1 MVQQDGQDELV
12 RVEKLTL
19 DDIVIVRPGER
30 IPVDGEV
37 LKGHSSVNQAPL
49 TGESIPVEKT
59 PGEDVLAG
67 SLNLDGTLEVRVRR
81 LAKDSTLQRVMKV
94 VEQAQAAQSPTQL
107 WVDRFTRVFVP
118 VVMVVFFLLLL
129 VPVWN
134 GEPFEQAFVRAVSF
148 LVAASPCAL
157 ALGTPSAMLSGIA
170 QAARHGVLV
179 KGGVHLENLGRIRA
193 IAFDKTG
200 TLTLGEPRVTD
211 VIAMPGT
218 TRDQLL
224 AMAAAIESR
233 SNHPFAQAVSAR
245 AKELGLIDLPAE
257 MVENLAGRG
266 LRAQINGQPVW
277 VGGLKLLEE
286 LELDVPE
293 GLRGPILELEGQG
306 KSVMLVGTKDKTLG
320 LIALADAIRPESK
333 DVLKELASLGLKRAV
348 MLSGDNQRAAGH
360 IAEQAGLVDFRAGL
374 LPEDKLAIIRNLVD
388 SYQYVGMVGDGV
400 NDAPSAG
407 SGDSWDRIRKRKK

>member
-1 MVQQDGQDELV
+1 M
-12 RVEKLTL
+12 
-19 DDIVIVRPGER
+19 
-30 IPVDGEV
+30 
-37 LKGHSSVNQAPL
+37 
-49 TGESIPVEKT
+49 
-59 PGEDVLAG
+59 
-67 SLNLDGTLEVRVRR
+67 
-81 LAKDSTLQRVMKV
+81 
-94 VEQAQAAQSPTQL
+94 
-107 WVDRFTRVFVP
+107 P

-211 VIAMPGT
+211 VIVMPGT
-218 TRDQLL
+218 TQDQLL

-245 AKELGLIDLPAE
+245 ANELGIMDLPAE
-257 MVENLAGRG
+257 MVENLTGRG

-293 GLRGPILELEGQG
+293 RLRGPILELEDQG
-306 KSVMLVGTKDKTLG
+306 KSVMLVGTKDQTLG

-333 DVLKELASLGLKRAV
+333 DVLKELTRLGLQRKV
-348 MLSGDNQRAAGH
+348 MLSGDNPRAASQ
-360 IAEQAGLVDFRAGL
+360 IAQQAGLIDFKAGL
-374 LPEDKLAIIRNLVD
+374 LPEDKLDVIRDLID
-388 SYQYVGMVGDGV
+388 SYRYVGMVGDGV
-400 NDAPSAG
+400 NDAPALAQATVGIALGSAKNDLALEAADVALMAPDLSKLPFSIRLG
-407 SGDSWDRIRKRKK
+407 RAVQLITLQNLVISLASILILAYLSLSGTIEMGMTVFFHEGATLLVVANALRLFAFEN